1 MRAFVCLVLAASIS
15 FTANANDGKGKSAL
29 DLMMVSKMTGVC
41 GVMPSRW
48 RLFQS
53 STQMS
58 GGNEFI
64 ARFWRTEFAR
74 LGISQETF
82 LKECKESIATYNQL
96 WQSFEQLGKVILH
109 NKANS
114 ARMSKNA
121 KPIMTSSLYFS
132 MPVISRSNDR
142 YRSRKLLL
150 IVYNAMRWVTS
161 CILQSTHPTIEY
173 ARCRYA

>member
-41 GVMPSRW
+41 GVMQQMAS
-48 RLFQS
+48 FQS

-96 WQSFEQLGKVILH
+96 WQSFEQLEK
-109 NKANS
+109 
-114 ARMSKNA
+114 
-121 KPIMTSSLYFS
+121 
-132 MPVISRSNDR
+132 
-142 YRSRKLLL
+142 
-150 IVYNAMRWVTS
+150 
-161 CILQSTHPTIEY
+161 
-173 ARCRYA
+173 